1 MPDLL
6 AIACI
11 IFISACLCIYFFL
24 QNTRLQ
30 KLVTRLQAD
39 LDARPNSLELDEFLS
54 DLARHGHGAL
64 RVQALRV
71 DEILLRARPKL

>member
-1 MPDLL
+1 MEAFFWLFPLSFA
-6 AIACI
+6 AIAICI
-11 IFISACLCIYFFL
+11 LAFQASQWKKKALEHL
-24 QNTRLQ
+24 Q
-30 KLVTRLQAD
+30 D
-39 LDARPNSLELDEFLS
+39 LRERPNSIELDEFLS